1 MSKVVSYISLL
12 AVLEI
17 LSQKHIKEKKIEIL
31 SFPAENY
38 NVQREIHQTKT
49 FNSERQQVYFTLIV
63 EKYL

>member
-38 NVQREIHQTKT
+38 NVQREIHPTKT